1 MGELRNGFLI
11 PRNYKAKLI
20 DAEFEKVRN
29 LPGDSF
35 TTRRRQALLKVKKTV
50 EDPHRIT
57 APVDF
62 NPHLPNISQILK
74 KHLKAML
81 KNAPYLGE
89 MFKSPPMA
97 SYRQP
102 PNLRR
107 MVCKSKLFP
116 VGKNK
121 N

>member
-1 MGELRNGFLI
+1 M
-11 PRNYKAKLI
+11 
-20 DAEFEKVRN
+20 
-29 LPGDSF
+29 
-35 TTRRRQALLKVKKTV
+35 LKVKKAV

-57 APVDF
+57 APVYI
-62 NPHLPNISQILK
+62 NPHLPNISQTLK
-74 KHLKAML
+74 KHHKAML

-121 N
+121 KLMRGTHKMLQGGRNVAKTAKFAHSL

>member
-1 MGELRNGFLI
+1 MPGDRFKPI
-11 PRNYKAKLI
+11 K
-20 DAEFEKVRN
+20 
-29 LPGDSF
+29 GDSF
-35 TTRRRQALLKVKKTV
+35 TTRKMQALLKVKKTV

-74 KHLKAML
+74 KHHKAML

-116 VGKNK
+116 V
-121 N
+121 